1 MEVDDI
7 DDDNIIE
14 EDVDGR
20 GLEEDLEQW
29 TVETFQSRP
38 MAEESAATMVS
49 ILFPRVCLKTIADT
63 RVRLGRCIPRC
74 KNR

>member
-1 MEVDDI
+1 MEVDDF

-38 MAEESAATMVS
+38 MAGESAATMVS
-49 ILFPRVCLKTIADT
+49 AGSPRVCLKSITDT
-63 RVRLGRCIPRC
+63 RGRSGQCIPRC